1 MLVARTSDLRTE
13 EVKSNQ
19 TAGFFTKLSQSFSNN
34 FIKENR
40 WKLIASGLG
49 VIIIISLL
57 SAFFGTILGFGIC
70 MKIQL
75 QIQVVVEE
83 IYVNIAHY
91 AYAPAAGDTV
101 IRCGVEGSPKN
112 VFIEFQDGGKP
123 FNPLAKK
130 DPDITLSSEERP
142 IGGLGILMVKRMA
155 ICPLSAGFS
164 RSA

>member
-1 MLVARTSDLRTE
+1 MKELVISATLEHLEVVQQFISD
-13 EVKSNQ
+13 
-19 TAGFFTKLSQSFSNN
+19 
-34 FIKENR
+34 
-40 WKLIASGLG
+40 
-49 VIIIISLL
+49 
-57 SAFFGTILGFGIC
+57 ILDEADC
-70 MKIQL
+70 PMKIQL

-142 IGGLGILMVKRMA
+142 IGGLGILMVKRMMDEVTYRYEKGNN
-155 ICPLSAGFS
+155 ILTM
-164 RSA
+164 RKKIQN